1 MILTDETYYSQEANL
16 AYMSVSQYKD
26 FAGTYGK
33 KACEEGALAK
43 LYGRWDDGKLAI
55 MSPAMRCTHPKY
67 GNGTAFRCV
76 GAILLM
82 KCAANPCLGM
92 SGQSSPKSMAKSLL
106 LIALQIIR
114 GAAAVK

>member
-43 LYGRWDDGKLAI
+43 LYGRWDDGKSTALMLGSYVDRYFEGTLDSFKAENPEMFKRDGSLKSEYIKAEKAI
-55 MSPAMRCTHPKY
+55 QRAERDPL
-67 GNGTAFRCV
+67 F
-76 GAILLM
+76 IW
-82 KCAANPCLGM
+82 
-92 SGQSSPKSMAKSLL
+92 
-106 LIALQIIR
+106 
-114 GAAAVK
+114 